1 MTTRITV
8 CKWFS
13 LLSLTN
19 IGLILGSFFTLCY
32 SSGLT
37 ILPVML
43 SSKLI
48 FKKRTLEINDSVTRS
63 PKIQPHRKTVIPIFL
78 LAFPGGLVEKNP
90 LANEGDI
97 WDLGLIPGSG
107 RFPQVGHG
115 SPVQH
120 SCLENPMNT
129 GAWRATV
136 HRASKSQTQLSTCTN
151 QGFISGNQSVQFKS
165 SSSEFHLWDQVP
177 PFLSPPAL
185 HILP

>member
-37 ILPVML
+37 ILPIML

-63 PKIQPHRKTVIPIFL
+63 PKIQPHRNTVIPIFL

-136 HRASKSQTQLSTCTN
+136 HRASKSQTQL
-151 QGFISGNQSVQFKS
+151 KW
-165 SSSEFHLWDQVP
+165 FHVHTHIFLLLTSPGLPKVLYLGHLP
-177 PFLSPPAL
+177 PFTITPPVQ
-185 HILP
+185 HPIK